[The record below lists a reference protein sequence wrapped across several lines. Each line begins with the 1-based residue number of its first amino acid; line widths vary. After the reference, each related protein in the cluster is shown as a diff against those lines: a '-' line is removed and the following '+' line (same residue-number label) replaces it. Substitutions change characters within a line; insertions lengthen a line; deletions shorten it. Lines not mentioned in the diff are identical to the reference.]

1 MIGTNFD
8 QLRELVAAGKVPLML
23 FAFHIDAHSAVQIIF
38 IIIFFNIF
46 IITCFALHMCL
57 YIFTHY
63 CTVVCT
69 VCLEHWI
76 EAN

>member
-8 QLRELVAAGKVPLML
+8 QLRELVAAGKVPWML
-23 FAFHIDAHSAVQIIF
+23 FAFHIGAHSAVQIIF
-38 IIIFFNIF
+38 VIIFFNIF

-57 YIFTHY
+57 YTFTHY

-69 VCLEHWI
+69 CCLEHWI